1 MRLMTSKA
9 LLAAT
14 AMVAITLSLPA
25 TAAELTVGFSQI
37 GSESGWRAAETSVS
51 KSEAAK
57 RKINLKIADA
67 QQKQENQ
74 IKAIRSFIAQGVDA
88 IFLAP
93 VVSSGWDA
101 VLKEAK
107 EAKIPVVLLDRDI
120 DPSGKDLYLTAV
132 TSDSVHEGEVA
143 GEWLAKTVGG
153 KACNVVELQ
162 GTVGASVATNRKKG
176 FDAVVAK
183 TPNLKVVRS
192 QTGEFTRAKGKEV
205 MESFIKAEN
214 GGKSI
219 CAVYAHNDDM
229 MVGAIQAMK
238 EAGLKPGKDV
248 LTVSIDAVPDIF
260 KAIAAGEANATVELT
275 PNMAGPALD
284 AIAAFKGKGTV
295 PPKWIQTESK
305 LYTAADDPQKVY
317 DSKKGLVYWGWTPPR
332 ARDCAVRR
340 RPPSKPLRQRIG
352 WVSASPAG

>member
-1 MRLMTSKA
+1 MKLKGILIAS
-9 LLAAT
+9 
-14 AMVAITLSLPA
+14 AIAGAVSA
-25 TAAELTVGFSQI
+25 GAQAKDLTVGFSQI
-37 GSESGWRAAETSVS
+37 GSESGWRAAETTVS
-51 KSEAAK
+51 KSEAK
-57 RKINLKIADA
+57 RRNVTLKIADA

-88 IFLAP
+88 VFLAP
-93 VVSSGWDA
+93 VVATGWDS

-120 DPSGKDLYLTAV
+120 DPAGKDLYLTAV
-132 TSDSVHEGEVA
+132 TSDSVHEGKVA
-143 GEWLAKTVGG
+143 GDWLVKTVGS
-153 KACNVVELQ
+153 KPCNVVELQ

-176 FDAVVAK
+176 FENGIAGQANIK
-183 TPNLKVVRS
+183 LVRS

-205 MESFIKAEN
+205 MESFIKAEG

-238 EAGLKPGKDV
+238 EAGLKPGKDI

-260 KAIAAGEANATVELT
+260 KAMAAGEANATVELT
-275 PNMAGPALD
+275 PNMAGPAFD
-284 AIAAFKGKGTV
+284 ALVAYKAKGTT

-305 LYTAADDPQKVY
+305 LYTASDNPQAIY
-317 DSKKGLVYWGWTPPR
+317 DSKKGLGY
-332 ARDCAVRR
+332 
-340 RPPSKPLRQRIG
+340 
-352 WVSASPAG
+352 

>member
-1 MRLMTSKA
+1 MMKLKGILIAS
-9 LLAAT
+9 
-14 AMVAITLSLPA
+14 AIAGAVSA
-25 TAAELTVGFSQI
+25 NAQAKDLTVGFSQI
-37 GSESGWRAAETSVS
+37 GSESGWRAAETTVS
-51 KSEAAK
+51 KSEAK
-57 RKINLKIADA
+57 RRNVTLKIADA

-88 IFLAP
+88 VFLAP
-93 VVSSGWDA
+93 VVSTGWDS

-120 DPSGKDLYLTAV
+120 DPAGKDLYLTAV
-132 TSDSVHEGEVA
+132 TSDSVHEGKVA
-143 GEWLAKTVGG
+143 GDWLVKTVGS
-153 KACNVVELQ
+153 KPCNVVELQ

-176 FDAVVAK
+176 FENGIAGQANIK
-183 TPNLKVVRS
+183 LVRS
-192 QTGEFTRAKGKEV
+192 QTGDFTRAKGKEV
-205 MESFIKAEN
+205 MESFIKAEG

-238 EAGLKPGKDV
+238 EAGLKPGKDI

-260 KAIAAGEANATVELT
+260 KAMAAGEANATVELT

-284 AIAAFKGKGTV
+284 ALVAYKAKGTV

-305 LYTAADDPQKVY
+305 LYTASDNPQAIY
-317 DSKKGLVYWGWTPPR
+317 DSKKGLGY
-332 ARDCAVRR
+332 
-340 RPPSKPLRQRIG
+340 
-352 WVSASPAG
+352 

>member
-1 MRLMTSKA
+1 MKLKGILIASA
-9 LLAAT
+9 IAG
-14 AMVAITLSLPA
+14 AMSANA
-25 TAAELTVGFSQI
+25 QAKDLTVGFSQI
-37 GSESGWRAAETSVS
+37 GSESGWRAAETTVS
-51 KSEAAK
+51 KSEAK
-57 RKINLKIADA
+57 RRNVTLKIADA

-88 IFLAP
+88 VFLAP
-93 VVSSGWDA
+93 VVSTGWDS

-120 DPSGKDLYLTAV
+120 DPAGKDLYLTAV
-132 TSDSVHEGEVA
+132 TSDSVHEGKVA
-143 GEWLAKTVGG
+143 GDWLVKTVGS
-153 KACNVVELQ
+153 KPCNVVELQ

-176 FDAVVAK
+176 FENGIAGQANIK
-183 TPNLKVVRS
+183 LVRS
-192 QTGEFTRAKGKEV
+192 QTGDFTRAKGKEV
-205 MESFIKAEN
+205 MESFIKAEG

-238 EAGLKPGKDV
+238 EAGLKPGKDI

-260 KAIAAGEANATVELT
+260 KAMAAGEANATVELT

-284 AIAAFKGKGTV
+284 ALVAYKAKGTV

-305 LYTAADDPQKVY
+305 LYTASDNPQAIY
-317 DSKKGLVYWGWTPPR
+317 DSKKGLGY
-332 ARDCAVRR
+332 
-340 RPPSKPLRQRIG
+340 
-352 WVSASPAG
+352 